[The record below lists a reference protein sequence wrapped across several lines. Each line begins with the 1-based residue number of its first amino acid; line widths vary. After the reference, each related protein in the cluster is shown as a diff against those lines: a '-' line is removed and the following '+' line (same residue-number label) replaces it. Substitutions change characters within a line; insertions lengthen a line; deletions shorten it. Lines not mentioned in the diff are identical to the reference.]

1 MLLRSAIALLAI
13 ACCLFA
19 MQAAARI
26 GFTRLL
32 GKYAVV
38 TNSIPAAEFAVA
50 LAPSDPET
58 HRARAR
64 VMNRL
69 KIPLEARKSFETASS
84 LRYRDDY
91 LWLELG
97 TTRDE
102 LGDTAGALAAFDEAV
117 RWAPYYAHTHWQ
129 RGNVRLRAGQY
140 NEALEDLRAAT
151 TSKKSLLPHFIDLA
165 WGLARGDV
173 KTAEQLIQINGDQ
186 DRLAFAR
193 FLATK
198 GKGEECVAHVRLL
211 GTPLSE
217 QNRSELVE
225 QLIRAKAFRH
235 AFELWRTDT
244 SLTPPVI
251 LNSGFEEPISLSQ
264 RVFGWN
270 IFPKTEAGVA
280 ADRAQKVGGQ
290 NSLRINFSG
299 EWKAIGEVISQLIVV
314 EPQKRYRIS
323 FSVRTRELV
332 TGAPP
337 IIAITDAADNKR
349 LGQSEPFPTPTSDWQ
364 KLSFEFST
372 EAATQAVVLEF
383 TKVEAVCTPCPIYG
397 ELWLDDFLIE
407 HVEPTNSQR

>member
-1 MLLRSAIALLAI
+1 MRSAIALLAI

-19 MQAAARI
+19 MQAAARV

-38 TNSIPAAEFAVA
+38 TNSIPAAEYAVA
-50 LAPSDPET
+50 LAPSDPEV

-69 KIPLEARKSFETASS
+69 RIPIEARKSFETASS

-97 TTRDE
+97 ATRDE
-102 LGDTAGALAAFDEAV
+102 LGDTPAALAAFDQAV

-129 RGNVRLRAGQY
+129 RGNLRLRAGQY

-151 TSKKSLLPHFIDLA
+151 ASRKSLLPNFIDLA

-173 KTAEQLIQINGDQ
+173 KTVEQLIQLDGDQ

-235 AFELWRTDT
+235 AFELWRTDN
-244 SLTPPVI
+244 SLKPPVI
-251 LNSGFEEPISLSQ
+251 LNGGFEEPVSLAQ

-270 IFPKTEAGVA
+270 IFPKTEAGVS
-280 ADRAQKVGGQ
+280 ADRVQKASGQ
-290 NSLRINFSG
+290 HSLRINFGG
-299 EWKAIGEVISQLIVV
+299 EWKAIGDVISQRIIV

-323 FSVRTRELV
+323 FAVRTKDLV

-337 IIAITDAADNKR
+337 IFAVSDAGDNTR
-349 LGQSEPFPTPTSDWQ
+349 LGQSEAFPTPSSDWQ
-364 KLSFEFST
+364 TIRFEFST
-372 EAATQAVVLEF
+372 TPSTQAILLDF
-383 TKVEAVCTPCPIYG
+383 TKVEAACTPCPIYG

-407 HVEPTNSQR
+407 DVTTTNSQR